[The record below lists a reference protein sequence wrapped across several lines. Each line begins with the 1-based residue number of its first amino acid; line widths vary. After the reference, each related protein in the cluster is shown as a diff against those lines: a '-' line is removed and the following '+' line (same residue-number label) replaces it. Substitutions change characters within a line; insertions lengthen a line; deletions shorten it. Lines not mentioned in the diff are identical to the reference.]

1 MENNENYYG
10 LCERSLVGRY
20 LVDQGLADTRARA
33 IADALKDLWGA
44 ICECDISN
52 LNTLMKKERWLV
64 EAANKF
70 AEIENAAPNCGV
82 KDRSFDEELA
92 KFHAKE
98 QDKIRLQSVK
108 DYETVKREG

>member
-1 MENNENYYG
+1 MKNNEKYYG

-20 LVDQGLADTRARA
+20 LVDQGVADTRARA
-33 IADALKDLWGA
+33 IADALKDLWRA
-44 ICECDISN
+44 VCECDCRN

-70 AEIENAAPNCGV
+70 AKIENAAPNCGI
-82 KDRSFDEELA
+82 KDRSFDEDLA
-92 KFHAKE
+92 EFDAWASE
-98 QDKIRLQSVK
+98 QIRLQSME

>member
-1 MENNENYYG
+1 MENNEKEYG

-44 ICECDISN
+44 ICECDDWN
-52 LNTLMKKERWLV
+52 LSTLIKKERWLV

-82 KDRSFDEELA
+82 KDRSFDKDLA
-92 KFHAKE
+92 EYDAE
-98 QDKIRLQSVK
+98 VSNQIRLQSMK
-108 DYETVKREG
+108 DYETIKREG